1 MFLSEGVSEPWRAF
15 TSYVEPLPLSGGTS
29 FEFSFCADFVL
40 QFGFI
45 CWLVVL
51 SPFYASS

>member
-1 MFLSEGVSEPWRAF
+1 LSEGVSEPRRAF
-15 TSYVEPLPLSGGTS
+15 MSCVEPLPLSGGTN
-29 FEFSFCADFVL
+29 FDFSFFADFVL
-40 QFGFI
+40 QFGFV